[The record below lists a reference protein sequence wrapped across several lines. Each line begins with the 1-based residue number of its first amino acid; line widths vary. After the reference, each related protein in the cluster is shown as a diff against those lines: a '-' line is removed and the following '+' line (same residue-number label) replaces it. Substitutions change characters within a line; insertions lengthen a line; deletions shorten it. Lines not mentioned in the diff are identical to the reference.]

1 MFLIP
6 YTNDSPDENT
16 EIPKIHKHLKEKG
29 GGTSIRKSLDG
40 FGQKE
45 KMNKSFFNR
54 EGGPIMRK
62 SYFIIASILCVLF
75 LFTSVSSV
83 SAGQKVVGVS
93 NLWLGNDWNAR
104 CNQTIIDYLEKKGCK
119 VISTNAGGNT
129 SQQKADVENFVSMK
143 VDGIV
148 IKGGEGDAFLDVSK
162 KAWDANIPV
171 VTVIM
176 FLPYAV
182 HNSVE
187 DSWQGSTNLAVW
199 LVNQMRGSGKY
210 IGMDA
215 AGWHT
220 LEVRKRAYGEVLRWF
235 PEIKMI
241 GEYHEVNPADP
252 VNNAYKITKA
262 TLRAHP
268 DLKGVA
274 TTWGLP
280 AVGAIKAI
288 KEMKKEKQVSVIS
301 IDQEA
306 ALLAQMHKP
315 DCPATAVVGIE
326 PIVQGTAA
334 AKALEAA
341 MGFKTVQEAK
351 ANLPALSVIGVSYV
365 ATKGVDEF
373 KPKKIYKSVDAVLG
387 RKFFRYKA
395 EKTLVMD

>member
-1 MFLIP
+1 MG
-6 YTNDSPDENT
+6 
-16 EIPKIHKHLKEKG
+16 KI
-29 GGTSIRKSLDG
+29 
-40 FGQKE
+40 
-45 KMNKSFFNR
+45 SFKAL
-54 EGGPIMRK
+54 PI
-62 SYFIIASILCVLF
+62 LLLLT
-75 LFTSVSSV
+75 LFTFSLLFAPTVF
-83 SAGQKVVGVS
+83 AKQKVVGVS

-162 KAWDANIPV
+162 KAWEANIPV

-187 DSWQGSTNLAVW
+187 DSWQGATNLAVW
-199 LVNQMRGSGKY
+199 LVNQMHGSGKY

-220 LEVRKRAYGEVLRWF
+220 LEVRKRAYNEVLRWF
-235 PEIKMI
+235 PDIKLI

-252 VNNAYKITKA
+252 INNAYKITKA

-280 AVGAIKAI
+280 AVGAIKAV
-288 KEMKKEKQVSVIS
+288 KEMKKEKQVSIIS

-326 PIVQGTAA
+326 PVIQGTEA
-334 AKALEAA
+334 AKALYGA
-341 MGFKTVQEAK
+341 MQCKTVQEAK
-351 ANLPALSVIGVSYV
+351 SKLPVVSVIGVSYV
-365 ATKGVDEF
+365 ATKDVGEF
-373 KPKKIYKSVDAVLG
+373 KPKKIYQSVDACWDGNFAGTKV
-387 RKFFRYKA
+387 RKPW
-395 EKTLVMD
+395 

>member
-1 MFLIP
+1 M
-6 YTNDSPDENT
+6 E
-16 EIPKIHKHLKEKG
+16 KINL
-29 GGTSIRKSLDG
+29 KSLPILLLLAVLA
-40 FGQKE
+40 F
-45 KMNKSFFNR
+45 SFCFVT
-54 EGGPIMRK
+54 P
-62 SYFIIASILCVLF
+62 VL
-75 LFTSVSSV
+75 
-83 SAGQKVVGVS
+83 AKQKVVGVS

-104 CNQTIIDYLEKKGCK
+104 ANQTIIDDLEKKGCK
-119 VISTNAGGNT
+119 VVSTNAGGNT
-129 SQQKADVENFVSMK
+129 GQQKADVENFVSMK
-143 VDGIV
+143 VDGII

-162 KAWDANIPV
+162 KAWDANIPI

-220 LEVRKRAYGEVLRWF
+220 LEVRKRAYEEVLRWF
-235 PEIKMI
+235 PAIKRI

-306 ALLAQMHKP
+306 SLLAQMHKP
-315 DCPATAVVGIE
+315 DSPATAVVGIQ
-326 PIVQGTAA
+326 PVVQGTTA

-341 MGFKTVQEAK
+341 MKFKTVKEAK

-365 ATKGVDEF
+365 ATKGIDEF
-373 KPKKIYKSVDAVLG
+373 KAKKIYKSVDAAWEG
-387 RKFFRYKA
+387 NFAGTKIK
-395 EKTLVMD
+395 KPW

>member
-1 MFLIP
+1 MGKRRF
-6 YTNDSPDENT
+6 
-16 EIPKIHKHLKEKG
+16 
-29 GGTSIRKSLDG
+29 KSLPI
-40 FGQKE
+40 FLLLVVLCICF
-45 KMNKSFFNR
+45 SFAT
-54 EGGPIMRK
+54 P
-62 SYFIIASILCVLF
+62 VL
-75 LFTSVSSV
+75 
-83 SAGQKVVGVS
+83 AKQKVVGVS

-119 VISTNAGGNT
+119 VISTNAQGKTG
-129 SQQKADVENFVSMK
+129 QQKADVENFISMG

-187 DSWQGSTNLAVW
+187 DSWQGATNLAVW

-235 PEIKMI
+235 PEVKMI

-288 KEMKKEKQVSVIS
+288 REMGKEKQVSVIS

-315 DCPATAVVGIE
+315 NCPATAVVGIE
-326 PIVQGTAA
+326 PVVQGTEA
-334 AKALEAA
+334 AKAMWDA
-341 MGFKTVQEAK
+341 MQYKTVKEAK
-351 ANLPALSVIGVSYV
+351 SSLPVLSVIGVSYV
-365 ATKGVDEF
+365 ATKDVGVF
-373 KPKKIYKSVDAVLG
+373 KPKKIYESVDAAWDG
-387 RKFFRYKA
+387 NFAGTKIK
-395 EKTLVMD
+395 KPW

>member
-1 MFLIP
+1 MGKVRF
-6 YTNDSPDENT
+6 
-16 EIPKIHKHLKEKG
+16 
-29 GGTSIRKSLDG
+29 KSLPV
-40 FGQKE
+40 FLL
-45 KMNKSFFNR
+45 F
-54 EGGPIMRK
+54 
-62 SYFIIASILCVLF
+62 AVLCVCFVFATPAL
-75 LFTSVSSV
+75 
-83 SAGQKVVGVS
+83 AKQKVVGVS

-119 VISTNAGGNT
+119 VISTNAQGNT
-129 SQQKADVENFVSMK
+129 GQQKADVENFVSMG

-252 VNNAYKITKA
+252 INNAYKITKA

-288 KEMKKEKQVSVIS
+288 REMGKEKQVSIIS

-315 DCPATAVVGIE
+315 NCPPTAVVGIE
-326 PIVQGTAA
+326 PVVQGTEA
-334 AKALEAA
+334 AKAMWDA
-341 MGFKTVQEAK
+341 MQYKTVKEAK
-351 ANLPALSVIGVSYV
+351 EALPVLSVIGVSYV
-365 ATKGVDEF
+365 ATENADIF
-373 KPKKIYKSVDAVLG
+373 KPKKIYKSVDEAWDG
-387 RKFFRYKA
+387 NFAGTKIK
-395 EKTLVMD
+395 KPW

>member
-1 MFLIP
+1 MG
-6 YTNDSPDENT
+6 
-16 EIPKIHKHLKEKG
+16 KI
-29 GGTSIRKSLDG
+29 
-40 FGQKE
+40 
-45 KMNKSFFNR
+45 SFKAL
-54 EGGPIMRK
+54 PILLLLTLFTF
-62 SYFIIASILCVLF
+62 SLF
-75 LFTSVSSV
+75 LAPTVF
-83 SAGQKVVGVS
+83 AKQKVVGVS

-104 CNQTIIDYLEKKGCK
+104 CNQTIIDYLEKQGCK
-119 VISTNAGGNT
+119 VIATNAGGKT

-162 KAWDANIPV
+162 KAFEANIPV
-171 VTVIM
+171 VTVM
-176 FLPYAV
+176 PYAV
-182 HNSVE
+182 NNSVE

-199 LVNQMRGSGKY
+199 LVNQMHGSGKY

-241 GEYHEVNPADP
+241 GKYHEVDP
-252 VNNAYKITKA
+252 SDPINNAYKITKA

-288 KEMKKEKQVSVIS
+288 KEMKKEKQVFVIS

-306 ALLAQMHKP
+306 ALLAEMHKP

-326 PIVQGTAA
+326 PVVQGTAA

-351 ANLPALSVIGVSYV
+351 ANLPTLSVIGVSYV
-365 ATKGVDEF
+365 ATKDVDEF
-373 KPKKIYKSVDAVLG
+373 KVKKIYKSVDACWDGNFAGTNL
-387 RKFFRYKA
+387 KKPW
-395 EKTLVMD
+395 

>member
-1 MFLIP
+1 MG
-6 YTNDSPDENT
+6 
-16 EIPKIHKHLKEKG
+16 K
-29 GGTSIRKSLDG
+29 KSL
-40 FGQKE
+40 
-45 KMNKSFFNR
+45 KSL
-54 EGGPIMRK
+54 PILLLL
-62 SYFIIASILCVLF
+62 AVLALSF
-75 LFTSVSSV
+75 CFAAPVL
-83 SAGQKVVGVS
+83 AKQKVVGVS

-119 VISTNAGGNT
+119 VISTNAQGKTG
-129 SQQKADVENFVSMK
+129 QQKADVENFISMG

-220 LEVRKRAYGEVLRWF
+220 LEVRKRSYGEVLKWF
-235 PEIKMI
+235 PDIKMI

-288 KEMKKEKQVSVIS
+288 KEMGKEKQVSIIS

-315 DCPATAVVGIE
+315 GCPATAVVGIE
-326 PIVQGTAA
+326 PNVQGTAA
-334 AKALEAA
+334 AKAMEAA

-351 ANLPALSVIGVSYV
+351 ANLPTLSVIGVSYV

-373 KPKKIYKSVDAVLG
+373 KPKKIYKSVDACWDG
-387 RKFFRYKA
+387 NFSGTKIK
-395 EKTLVMD
+395 KPW

>member
-1 MFLIP
+1 MGKF
-6 YTNDSPDENT
+6 S
-16 EIPKIHKHLKEKG
+16 LKG
-29 GGTSIRKSLDG
+29 L
-40 FGQKE
+40 
-45 KMNKSFFNR
+45 
-54 EGGPIMRK
+54 PI
-62 SYFIIASILCVLF
+62 FLF
-75 LFTSVSSV
+75 LTVLIFCFCFVTPVL
-83 SAGQKVVGVS
+83 AKQKVVGVS

-104 CNQTIIDYLEKKGCK
+104 CNQTIIDYLEKKGYK
-119 VISTNAGGNT
+119 VISTNAQGKTG
-129 SQQKADVENFVSMK
+129 QQKADVENFISMK

-162 KAWDANIPV
+162 KAWDANIPI

-235 PEIKMI
+235 PEIKRI

-288 KEMKKEKQVSVIS
+288 REMKKENQVSVIS

-315 DCPATAVVGIE
+315 GCPATAVVGIE

-334 AKALEAA
+334 AKALDAA

-351 ANLPALSVIGVSYV
+351 ANLPALSVIGVS
-365 ATKGVDEF
+365 
-373 KPKKIYKSVDAVLG
+373 
-387 RKFFRYKA
+387 
-395 EKTLVMD
+395 

>member
-1 MFLIP
+1 MGKRSL
-6 YTNDSPDENT
+6 
-16 EIPKIHKHLKEKG
+16 
-29 GGTSIRKSLDG
+29 KSLPI
-40 FGQKE
+40 FLLLAVLCICF
-45 KMNKSFFNR
+45 SFAT
-54 EGGPIMRK
+54 P
-62 SYFIIASILCVLF
+62 VL
-75 LFTSVSSV
+75 
-83 SAGQKVVGVS
+83 AKQKVVGVS

-104 CNQTIIDYLEKKGCK
+104 CNQTIIDYLEKQGCK
-119 VISTNAGGNT
+119 VVVTNAGGNT
-129 SQQKADVENFVSMK
+129 SQQKADVENFVSMG

-162 KAWDANIPV
+162 KAWEANIPV

-187 DSWQGSTNLAVW
+187 DSWQGATNLAVW
-199 LVNQMRGSGKY
+199 LVNQMHGSGKY

-220 LEVRKRAYGEVLRWF
+220 LEVRKRAYGEVLKWF
-235 PEIKMI
+235 PEIKII

-268 DLKGVA
+268 DLKGIV

-280 AVGAIKAI
+280 AVGAIRAI
-288 KEMKKEKQVSVIS
+288 KEMKKEKQVSIIS

-315 DCPATAVVGIE
+315 NCPATAVVGIE
-326 PIVQGTAA
+326 PVVQGTAA
-334 AKALEAA
+334 AKALMDA

-351 ANLPALSVIGVSYV
+351 ANLPTLSVIGVSYV
-365 ATKGVDEF
+365 ATKDVDEF
-373 KPKKIYKSVDAVLG
+373 KMKKIYKDVNACWDGNFSG
-387 RKFFRYKA
+387 TKIK
-395 EKTLVMD
+395 KPW

>member
-1 MFLIP
+1 MGKISLKGLPIFLLL
-6 YTNDSPDENT
+6 T
-16 EIPKIHKHLKEKG
+16 
-29 GGTSIRKSLDG
+29 
-40 FGQKE
+40 
-45 KMNKSFFNR
+45 
-54 EGGPIMRK
+54 
-62 SYFIIASILCVLF
+62 VLTF
-75 LFTSVSSV
+75 WFCFVTPVL
-83 SAGQKVVGVS
+83 AKQKVVGVS

-104 CNQTIIDYLEKKGCK
+104 CNQTIIDYLEKKGYK
-119 VISTNAGGNT
+119 VISTNAAQGGT
-129 SQQKADVENFVSMK
+129 AQQKADVENFVSMK
-143 VDGIV
+143 VDGII

-162 KAWDANIPV
+162 KAWKANIPV

-199 LVNQMRGSGKY
+199 MVNQMHGSGKY
-210 IGMDA
+210 IGLDA

-241 GEYHEVNPADP
+241 GEWHEVDPSDP

-288 KEMKKEKQVSVIS
+288 REMKKQDQVCVIS
-301 IDQEA
+301 IDQEP

-315 DCPATAVVGIE
+315 GCPATAVVGIE
-326 PIVQGTAA
+326 PVVQGTAA

-351 ANLPALSVIGVSYV
+351 DNLPALSVIGVSYV

-373 KPKKIYKSVDAVLG
+373 KPKNIYKSVDACWEGNFSDTKL
-387 RKFFRYKA
+387 KKPW
-395 EKTLVMD
+395 

>member
-1 MFLIP
+1 MGRLSF
-6 YTNDSPDENT
+6 
-16 EIPKIHKHLKEKG
+16 K
-29 GGTSIRKSLDG
+29 RVSL
-40 FGQKE
+40 
-45 KMNKSFFNR
+45 MLFFTV
-54 EGGPIMRK
+54 MAL
-62 SYFIIASILCVLF
+62 SLCLAPPVL
-75 LFTSVSSV
+75 
-83 SAGQKVVGVS
+83 AKQKVVGVS

-104 CNQTIIDYLEKKGCK
+104 CNQTIIDYLEKRGCK
-119 VISTNAGGNT
+119 VISTNAQGNT
-129 SQQKADVENFVSMK
+129 GQQKADVENFVSMG
-143 VDGIV
+143 VNGIV

-220 LEVRKRAYGEVLRWF
+220 LEVRKRAYDEVLRWF
-235 PEIKMI
+235 PEIERI

-252 VNNAYKITKA
+252 INNAYKITKA

-288 KEMKKEKQVSVIS
+288 REMKKEKQVSIIS

-315 DCPATAVVGIE
+315 GCPPTAVVGIE
-326 PIVQGTAA
+326 PVIQGTEA
-334 AKALEAA
+334 AKAMWDA
-341 MGFKTVQEAK
+341 MQYKTVQEAK
-351 ANLPALSVIGVSYV
+351 EALPVLSVIGVSYV
-365 ATKGVDEF
+365 ATENVDQF
-373 KPKKIYKSVDAVLG
+373 RPKKIYDSVDACWDG
-387 RKFFRYKA
+387 NFSGTNIKKPW
-395 EKTLVMD
+395 

>member
-1 MFLIP
+1 MGRLSF
-6 YTNDSPDENT
+6 
-16 EIPKIHKHLKEKG
+16 KG
-29 GGTSIRKSLDG
+29 VSI
-40 FGQKE
+40 
-45 KMNKSFFNR
+45 M
-54 EGGPIMRK
+54 
-62 SYFIIASILCVLF
+62 VLF
-75 LFTSVSSV
+75 TVLALSLCFVSPGL
-83 SAGQKVVGVS
+83 AKQKVVGVS

-104 CNQTIIDYLEKKGCK
+104 CNQTIIDYLEQKGCK

-187 DSWQGSTNLAVW
+187 DSWQGATNLAVW
-199 LVNQMRGSGKY
+199 LVNRMHGSGKY

-220 LEVRKRAYGEVLRWF
+220 LEVRKRSYNEVLRWF
-235 PEIKMI
+235 PDIKLI

-252 VNNAYKITKA
+252 INNAYKITKA

-280 AVGAIKAI
+280 AVGAIKAV
-288 KEMKKEKQVSVIS
+288 KEMGKEKQVSIIS

-326 PIVQGTAA
+326 PVIQGTEA
-334 AKALEAA
+334 AKALYNA
-341 MGFKTVQEAK
+341 MEFKTVQEAK
-351 ANLPALSVIGVSYV
+351 ANMPVVSVIGVSYV
-365 ATKGVDEF
+365 ATKGIDEF
-373 KPKKIYKSVDAVLG
+373 KTKKIYPSVDACWDGNFAGTSV
-387 RKFFRYKA
+387 KKPW
-395 EKTLVMD
+395 

>member
-1 MFLIP
+1 MGKMIL
-6 YTNDSPDENT
+6 
-16 EIPKIHKHLKEKG
+16 
-29 GGTSIRKSLDG
+29 RSLTILSLLTVLT
-40 FGQKE
+40 F
-45 KMNKSFFNR
+45 SFSFVT
-54 EGGPIMRK
+54 PALAK
-62 SYFIIASILCVLF
+62 
-75 LFTSVSSV
+75 
-83 SAGQKVVGVS
+83 QKVVGVS

-119 VISTNAGGNT
+119 VISTNAQGNT
-129 SQQKADVENFVSMK
+129 GQQKADVENFVSMG

-187 DSWQGSTNLAVW
+187 DSWQGATNLAVW

-220 LEVRKRAYGEVLRWF
+220 LEVRKRSYSEVLRWF
-235 PEIKMI
+235 PDIKMI

-252 VNNAYKITKA
+252 INNAYKITKA

-288 KEMKKEKQVSVIS
+288 REMGKEKQVSVIS

-315 DCPATAVVGIE
+315 GCPATAVVGIE
-326 PIVQGTAA
+326 PVVQGTEA
-334 AKALEAA
+334 AKAMWDA
-341 MGFKTVQEAK
+341 MQFKTVKEAK
-351 ANLPALSVIGVSYV
+351 AALPVLSVIGVSYV
-365 ATKGVDEF
+365 ATENVDQF
-373 KPKKIYKSVDAVLG
+373 RTKKIYKSVDACWDG
-387 RKFFRYKA
+387 NFSGTNIKKPW
-395 EKTLVMD
+395 

>member
-1 MFLIP
+1 MGKMIL
-6 YTNDSPDENT
+6 
-16 EIPKIHKHLKEKG
+16 
-29 GGTSIRKSLDG
+29 KSLTILSLLTVLT
-40 FGQKE
+40 F
-45 KMNKSFFNR
+45 SFSFVT
-54 EGGPIMRK
+54 P
-62 SYFIIASILCVLF
+62 VL
-75 LFTSVSSV
+75 
-83 SAGQKVVGVS
+83 AKQKVVGVS

-104 CNQTIIDYLEKKGCK
+104 CNQTIIDYLEKQGCK
-119 VISTNAGGNT
+119 VISTNAGGKT
-129 SQQKADVENFVSMK
+129 GQQKADVENFISMK
-143 VDGIV
+143 VDGII

-162 KAWDANIPV
+162 KAWEANIPV

-220 LEVRKRAYGEVLRWF
+220 LEVRKRSFGEVLRWF

-241 GEYHEVNPADP
+241 GKWHEVDP
-252 VNNAYKITKA
+252 SDPINNAYKITKA

-306 ALLAQMHKP
+306 ALLAEMHKP
-315 DCPATAVVGIE
+315 DCPATTVVGIE

-334 AKALEAA
+334 AKAMEAA

-351 ANLPALSVIGVSYV
+351 ANLPTLSVIGVSYV
-365 ATKGVDEF
+365 GTKGVDMDTF
-373 KPKKIYKSVDAVLG
+373 KPKKIYESVDACWDG
-387 RKFFRYKA
+387 NFSST
-395 EKTLVMD
+395 TLKKPW

>member
-1 MFLIP
+1 MKKVRFEALQILL
-6 YTNDSPDENT
+6 S
-16 EIPKIHKHLKEKG
+16 
-29 GGTSIRKSLDG
+29 
-40 FGQKE
+40 
-45 KMNKSFFNR
+45 
-54 EGGPIMRK
+54 
-62 SYFIIASILCVLF
+62 LCVLA
-75 LFTSVSSV
+75 VSLSLASPV
-83 SAGQKVVGVS
+83 LAKQKVVGVS

-104 CNQTIIDYLEKKGCK
+104 CNQTIIDFLEKKDCK

-162 KAWDANIPV
+162 KAWEANIPV

-199 LVNQMRGSGKY
+199 LVNQMHGSGKY

-220 LEVRKRAYGEVLRWF
+220 LEVRKRAFNEVLRWF
-235 PEIKMI
+235 PEIKLI

-252 VNNAYKITKA
+252 INNAYNITKA

-288 KEMKKEKQVSVIS
+288 KEMNKEKQVSIIS

-306 ALLAQMHKP
+306 ALLAQMHDP
-315 DCPATAVVGIE
+315 GCPATAVVGIE
-326 PIVQGTAA
+326 PVVQGTEA
-334 AKALEAA
+334 AKAMYAA
-341 MGFKTVQEAK
+341 MGYKTVQEAK
-351 ANLPALSVIGVSYV
+351 ANLPAVSVIGVSYV
-365 ATKGVDEF
+365 ATKDVGEF
-373 KPKKIYKSVDAVLG
+373 KPKKIYDSVDACWDG
-387 RKFFRYKA
+387 NFSGTSIKKPW
-395 EKTLVMD
+395 